1 MLMLLLLLW
10 YDTDNGYNHAI
21 IGKRDV
27 LYDTGT
33 GCSHAIKGMDNGV

>member
-10 YDTDNGYNHAI
+10 YDTDTEHNHAI
-21 IGKRDV
+21 IDKRDV

-33 GCSHAIKGMDNGV
+33 GCSHAIKGIDNSI